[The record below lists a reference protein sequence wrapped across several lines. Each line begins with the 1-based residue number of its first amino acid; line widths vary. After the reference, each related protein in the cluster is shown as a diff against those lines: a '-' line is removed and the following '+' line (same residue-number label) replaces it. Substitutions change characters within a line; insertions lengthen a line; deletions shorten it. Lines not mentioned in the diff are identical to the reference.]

1 MKIPKD
7 LIDRN
12 HFIDEVIHCCDATV
26 QDRLTTNSVLR
37 DCVLFGSSL
46 DPYEVKY
53 NKIYPT
59 IDLLSSFLYGQ
70 ESVQFSINFGTK
82 VPKEQFI
89 YQEKMREKMHEI
101 WTASTA
107 DELFAQSLF
116 WSLVYN
122 SMFIKAYW
130 STGLRT
136 RLCKPFFIGV
146 YREDLSDMD
155 EQEAISH
162 TYAITATQL
171 KQMLGASHPKVD
183 EIIARASPTGVD
195 GEGVGPPKPVHQ
207 IILSQSQPNM
217 IGSATMLP
225 YANAYDPYVAADMI
239 EMRELWV
246 WDDDEDQYRVFT
258 IANPNMVVY
267 DRKGEEMFLKGEQ
280 PFIKVTPFPL
290 PDYWLGESLVQGLL
304 ELQRWREDHLTRVN
318 NVVKRQ
324 LRPSR
329 GFSGPW
335 AGLSDEKMV
344 ALDHEGGWIST
355 PLPGAK
361 IDNYAPQ
368 VELGIM
374 LQYLHEIDQM
384 FNERA
389 GLANILRAQGDE
401 GVRSMEHAQVLAR
414 MASARIKKRALIIED
429 SIERLATTMMRL
441 QREHDKDQYL
451 DDEGKEFL
459 LSQVTDDFAVK
470 VSGHSSSPV
479 FVEDLKLQADK
490 MLKNGIIDGNTWL
503 DLTDPP
509 MVEMLKERNKKI
521 EAAKTSAAKFNA
533 GLNLVKAAAKLK

>member
-7 LIDRN
+7 LDDRSA
-12 HFIDEVIHCCDATV
+12 FIDEVIHVCDATAN
-26 QDRLTTNSVLR
+26 DRLTTNAILR
-37 DCVLFGSSL
+37 DAVLFGSSI
-46 DPYEVKY
+46 DPMETKY

-70 ESVQFSINFGTK
+70 ESVQFSIRFGVK
-82 VPKEQFI
+82 VPKEQYA
-89 YQEKMREKMHEI
+89 YQERMREKMREI
-101 WTASTA
+101 WTDSTA
-107 DELFAQSLF
+107 DELFAQALF

-130 STGLRT
+130 ADGLRT

-146 YREDLSDMD
+146 YREDLHDMD

-162 TYAITATQL
+162 TYAITKSQL
-171 KQMLGASHPKVD
+171 QQMLRDDPKID
-183 EIIARASPTGVD
+183 AILERASPTGPNL
-195 GEGVGPPKPVHQ
+195 ESMAPPKPVHQ

-217 IGSATMLP
+217 IGAATMLP
-225 YANAYDPYVAADMI
+225 YANAYEPYVAADMI

-246 WDDDEDQYRVFT
+246 WDDDLDEYRVFT
-258 IANPNMVVY
+258 IANPNLVVY
-267 DRKGEEMFLKGEQ
+267 DRPGHTMFLRGEQ

-361 IDNYAPQ
+361 IDNYAPTTD
-368 VELGIM
+368 LGVM

-384 FNERA
+384 FNERS

-414 MASARIKKRALIIED
+414 MASARLKKRALIIED
-429 SIERLATTMMRL
+429 PLERLATAMMRL
-441 QREHDKDQYL
+441 QREHDKDEYL
-451 DDEGKEFL
+451 DDNGKEFL
-459 LSQVTDDFAVK
+459 LSQVSADFCVR

-479 FVEDLKLQADK
+479 FVEDLKAQADK
-490 MLKNGIIDGNTWL
+490 MLKAGIISGETWL

-521 EAAKTSAAKFNA
+521 EESKTEAAKFNA